1 MGFTDW
7 THAETGAPAL
17 KAQHPEFEMWSQGIH
32 SRSGVTC
39 ADCHM
44 PYMRVG
50 AQKISD
56 HHVRSPLLNLN
67 RACQTC
73 HKWPEEELRGRV
85 EAIQQR
91 TVGLRNRAM
100 DALVALI
107 ADIKAAKAAG
117 AAGPSMTAALEFQ
130 RHGQFYVDFVESENS
145 NGFHAPQEAA
155 RILGEAIDYL
165 RQGQLA
171 LRPAL
176 APASAPPTPG
186 GR

>member
-1 MGFTDW
+1 
-7 THAETGAPAL
+7 
-17 KAQHPEFEMWSQGIH
+17 MWNQGIH
-32 SRSGVTC
+32 ARSGVTC

-44 PYMRVG
+44 PYMRTG

-56 HHVRSPLLNLN
+56 HHVRSPLLNIN

-73 HKWPEEELRGRV
+73 HKWSEDELRDRV
-85 EAIQQR
+85 ETIQGR
-91 TVGLRNRAM
+91 TVALRNRAM

-117 AAGPSMTAALEFQ
+117 ATGPQLAAALEFQ
-130 RHGQFYVDFVESENS
+130 RRGQFYVDFVESENS

-165 RQGQLA
+165 RQGQLS
-171 LRPAL
+171 LRPVL
-176 APASAPPTPG
+176 ASATPATAP
-186 GR
+186 R